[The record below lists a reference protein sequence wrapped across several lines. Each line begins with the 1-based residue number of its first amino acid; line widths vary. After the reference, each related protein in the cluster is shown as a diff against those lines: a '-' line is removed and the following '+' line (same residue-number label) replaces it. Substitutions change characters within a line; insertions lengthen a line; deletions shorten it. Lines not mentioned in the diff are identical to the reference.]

1 MTSAV
6 AMGMTTDVTN
16 MSRYPSLWV
25 MPHRDRVVTVAPLC
39 GSEFQAAGRDG
50 SNSVQYLG
58 ADSYAG
64 ALFQE
69 GGGKRF

>member
-25 MPHRDRVVTVAPLC
+25 IDVYKRQLYGIWNL
-39 GSEFQAAGRDG
+39 GSVGP
-50 SNSVQYLG
+50 
-58 ADSYAG
+58 
-64 ALFQE
+64 
-69 GGGKRF
+69 

>member
-1 MTSAV
+1 MGTVGHGQQGEHRAV
-6 AMGMTTDVTN
+6 VGQGV
-16 MSRYPSLWV
+16 
-25 MPHRDRVVTVAPLC
+25 
-39 GSEFQAAGRDG
+39 QAAGRDG